1 MSEQR
6 DAELFQSFAHLV
18 ETLPDKNIPDWEREK
33 SRLVDDIENF
43 YQQKCLNVNNEL
55 PETVPAQLEEY
66 RALVKKSFEDFLS
79 TICTTYR
86 QDFKDIHHAASR
98 LAKQVQAKLRLKD
111 ENLEIAKLELRILHD
126 NHAQSSNGPGAA
138 GNREGMTRTNASSPL
153 SDGSPF
159 EGALERSMQRRKEE
173 NRVKPPRTP
182 STNWNPQNPA
192 RSESPTP
199 GASMTNT
206 RPLRSN
212 GSSSRF
218 QESPNSRSIPN
229 SPSLVSSWFSAKSSQ
244 QKNMSPAASRQV
256 SAGRGDTSDRHLL
269 NQEDVPKNK
278 QFEDIHPMMKD
289 LFQHGSILNLEYE
302 EGLTT
307 IDPEEPGWASEDED
321 REGEEKEEE
330 WGEDQLPQQVEYFR
344 SKLKL
349 KTDSLKKAKSEMAKI
364 RIEKDQTDAA
374 CRFLLQ
380 EKEALIKAN
389 ETVGGAAPFAVD
401 VTNTSFS
408 PATQSGNKS
417 GTSEPD
423 STVALPSMGDG
434 FAKLLGSHRQR
445 LETAIAR
452 CDDERIDCET
462 KMTKAQ
468 GKLDPWLLETLDHWV
483 NNVMAHRNDFALT
496 VGFFDGAMKDVRA
509 NPGSLNLADEIGD
522 TPLSMSIPSTSSR
535 IPNSG
540 IFNRKAQPTRPGR
553 MRSKSEVLVPS
564 LLSRAETFGS
574 RLKSI
579 GSSIAEDLEPSSASN
594 SKDVIPESQDT
605 SKPAVIQSGGS
616 KSAASSE
623 ARDSLVEAVK
633 SRDSPKKPDD
643 TEEAGSPKKDS
654 PKKSGSQRD
663 GGIPQGK
670 SVPNA
675 GGLPKQPDS
684 HEEEDSPRNVS
695 PEKSTS
701 PKKDSPTN
709 ETSKNEGSP
718 KKSDSLKKEDSS
730 KEGDSQGEKSSSENS
745 DIPEKDESPETDDAP
760 NSKTS
765 RIDNLSTPA
774 RGKGDDDP
782 SYPENDLTPRTDQL
796 INLIQW
802 LCGRLFI
809 LLVHILVYVASHFR
823 AWVRFFKF
831 VYQMAAYPF
840 RRANGVTTTFDLP
853 QVEDIWLIA
862 NHVLFAM
869 NLHVYL
875 EVQRERNQWYDANG
889 LTRNIMLARIAN
901 PPSWFSFLGG
911 DRVLSLGGY
920 FIYALWHLFSGFVVW
935 FLSIPLFLWNIVD
948 FMLHLFGVY
957 ELYDYIVNVLWLLYE
972 VKDFSYCCYLGIKG
986 YDGAEYCFSSLQ
998 SPGFKAILEEYH
1010 IFRKFF

>member
-6 DAELFQSFAHLV
+6 DAELFQSFVHLA
-18 ETLPDKNIPDWEREK
+18 ETLPDKNIPDWERAK
-33 SRLVDDIENF
+33 SRLLDDTEHF

-55 PETVPAQLEEY
+55 PETVLVPLEEY
-66 RALVKKSFEDFLS
+66 RAMVKKSFEDLLS

-86 QDFKDIHHAASR
+86 QDFKDIHHATSR
-98 LAKQVQAKLRLKD
+98 LAKHFQAKLELKD
-111 ENLEIAKLELRILHD
+111 ENLEIAKIELGLLHD
-126 NHAQSSNGPGAA
+126 NRAQSSNGPGAA
-138 GNREGMTRTNASSPL
+138 GIREGTTRTNASSPL

-159 EGALERSMQRRKEE
+159 EGAFERSKLRKKEE

-182 STNWNPQNPA
+182 STDWNPENPV

-199 GASMTNT
+199 GASITNT
-206 RPLRSN
+206 RSLRSN

-218 QESPNSRSIPN
+218 QESLDSRSTPN
-229 SPSLVSSWFSAKSSQ
+229 SPSMVSSWFSAKSSQ
-244 QKNMSPAASRQV
+244 QKKKSPTASRQ
-256 SAGRGDTSDRHLL
+256 SPTGPEGTSDRHPPTFRKLL
-269 NQEDVPKNK
+269 NEGDVPKNK
-278 QFEDIHPMMKD
+278 ELEGMHPMMGD
-289 LFQHGSILNLEYE
+289 LFQLGSILNLEYE

-307 IDPEEPGWASEDED
+307 IDPGELGWASEDED
-321 REGEEKEEE
+321 GEGEEEEEEE
-330 WGEDQLPQQVEYFR
+330 WGEDQLPQQVEYLR

-349 KTDSLKKAKSEMAKI
+349 KTDSLKKAKSEMVKI

-374 CRFLLQ
+374 CRFLLE
-380 EKEALIKAN
+380 EKEARIKAN
-389 ETVGGAAPFAVD
+389 ETVGEAAPFAVD

-417 GTSEPD
+417 ETSEPD

-452 CDDERIDCET
+452 CDDERVDCET
-462 KMTKAQ
+462 KMTNAQ
-468 GKLDPWLLETLDHWV
+468 SELDPRFWDILDHWV
-483 NNVMAHRNDFALT
+483 NNVTAHRNDFALT

-522 TPLSMSIPSTSSR
+522 TPLSVSIPSTSSR

-540 IFNRKAQPTRPGR
+540 IFNRRPQPTRPGR

-574 RLKSI
+574 RFKSI

-594 SKDVIPESQDT
+594 SKDGIPESQDT
-605 SKPAVIQSGGS
+605 SKPAVIQSDGS
-616 KSAASSE
+616 KSAASSKS
-623 ARDSLVEAVK
+623 RDSLVKAVK
-633 SRDSPKKPDD
+633 SPDSPKEPDDSEETDSPKK
-643 TEEAGSPKKDS
+643 AS
-654 PKKSGSQRD
+654 PKKSGSHRD
-663 GGIPQGK
+663 RGIPEGK
-670 SVPNA
+670 SVPNT

-684 HEEEDSPRNVS
+684 PEEEDSPRNVS

-709 ETSKNEGSP
+709 ETSK
-718 KKSDSLKKEDSS
+718 KEDSS
-730 KEGDSQGEKSSSENS
+730 KEGDSRGEESSSENS
-745 DIPEKDESPETDDAP
+745 ESPETDDAP

-782 SYPENDLTPRTDQL
+782 DYPENDLTPRTDQL
-796 INLIQW
+796 INIIQW

-809 LLVHILVYVASHFR
+809 LLVHILAYVASHLR

-831 VYQMAAYPF
+831 VYQMVAYPF

-853 QVEDIWLIA
+853 QVEDIWLIS

-869 NLHVYL
+869 SFHVYL

-948 FMLHLFGVY
+948 FMLHLLGVY
-957 ELYDYIVNVLWLLYE
+957 ETYDYFVNLLWLLYE

-986 YDGAEYCFSSLQ
+986 YDGAGYCFSSLQ
-998 SPGFKAILEEYH
+998 SPGFKALLEEYH
-1010 IFRKFF
+1010 RFRKSF